1 MSYLLHF
8 INEYTFMQCVTCKL
22 KESKLINIFI
32 KI

>member
-8 INEYTFMQCVTCKL
+8 ICEYKFMQFVTCKL
-22 KESKLINIFI
+22 KESKLIDILV